1 VNAHGARI
9 IDTTTTTAPTDAAA
23 GSRRTDP
30 GTVPVVRVD
39 RVRKTYTD
47 AAEPLE
53 AIADVSLEVAPRE
66 VVAIVGPNGSGKS
79 TLLRIIGGLLEPTA
93 GSVEVGG
100 TPSSEAMPNVG
111 FVFQEPRLLPWRSA
125 WDNVA
130 LPLELGHC
138 RADETR
144 RRVTELL
151 DLVGL
156 AAFAESRPSQLSGG
170 MRQRLA
176 IARALVVRPTVLL
189 LDEPFSALDALT
201 RERLNVEMVDLWGR
215 MRTAAIVVTHS
226 IAEAVLLA
234 DRVIVLT
241 PRPARVA
248 ADIPIDLGAP
258 RTLAT
263 LRSAS
268 FARAVADVRYQL
280 ELASGGDPT
289 QENATSGPART
300 AEDIDA
306 IGQPAWFD
314 PFGRVRPR

>member
-1 VNAHGARI
+1 VGK
-9 IDTTTTTAPTDAAA
+9 
-23 GSRRTDP
+23 
-30 GTVPVVRVD
+30 V
-39 RVRKTYTD
+39 YTD

-53 AIADVSLEVAPRE
+53 AIADVSLEVGPRE
-66 VVAIVGPNGSGKS
+66 VVAVVGPNGSGKS

-100 TPSSEAMPNVG
+100 KPSSEAMPDVG

-176 IARALVVRPTVLL
+176 IARALIVRPTVLL

-215 MRTAAIVVTHS
+215 MKTAAIVVTHS

-234 DRVIVLT
+234 DRVVVLT

-248 ADIPIDLGAP
+248 ADVAIDLGAP

-263 LRSAS
+263 LRSAA

-289 QENATSGPART
+289 QEGAAAGTARA
-300 AEDIDA
+300 AEDIDG

-314 PFGRVRPR
+314 PFGRERPR

>member
-1 VNAHGARI
+1 
-9 IDTTTTTAPTDAAA
+9 
-23 GSRRTDP
+23 
-30 GTVPVVRVD
+30 VVRLD
-39 RVRKTYTD
+39 HVRKVYTD

-53 AIADVSLEVAPRE
+53 AIADVSLVVAPRE

-79 TLLRIIGGLLEPTA
+79 TLLRIVGGLLEPTA
-93 GSVEVGG
+93 GTVDVGG
-100 TPSSEAMPNVG
+100 HAVPASEVNVG

-138 RADETR
+138 RPDETR

-156 AAFAESRPSQLSGG
+156 GGFAAARPSQLSGG

-176 IARALVVRPTVLL
+176 VARALVIRPTVLL

-201 RERLNVEMVDLWGR
+201 RERLNVEMVELWDR
-215 MRTAAIVVTHS
+215 MRTTAIVVTHS

-248 ADIPIDLGAP
+248 AEVGVRLGAP

-263 LRSAS
+263 LRSAA

-280 ELASGGDPT
+280 ELASGGDPAPEPT
-289 QENATSGPART
+289 VAGDGRRMADEIQE
-300 AEDIDA
+300 

-314 PFGRVRPR
+314 PFGRERRT